1 MTLHVFFDLDF
12 HELSVVYPRLHWQIQ
27 SVPFIFRQ
35 ELGLISEAPYH
46 QHGLG
51 IIEYCC
57 FIILLE
63 PVKVGIVTEGC
74 SVGDIPVARF
84 RIIIDADIEFVPCLG
99 GKIPI

>member
-1 MTLHVFFDLDF
+1 M
-12 HELSVVYPRLHWQIQ
+12 
-27 SVPFIFRQ
+27 
-35 ELGLISEAPYH
+35 
-46 QHGLG
+46 
-51 IIEYCC
+51 IEYCC

>member
-1 MTLHVFFDLDF
+1 MSFLILTFTSCPL
-12 HELSVVYPRLHWQIQ
+12 YIRACIGK
-27 SVPFIFRQ
+27 IFRQ

-51 IIEYCC
+51 MIEYCC